1 MSEVII
7 ESPDNILTFWTG
19 AVNFYI
25 CLVGWKEGKFNY
37 CEDVHHVHHV
47 HAYSTC
53 QAVLL

>member
-1 MSEVII
+1 MVLFYMSEVVI

-25 CLVGWKEGKFNY
+25 CLVGWKEGKFKY
-37 CEDVHHVHHV
+37 CEHV